1 MRSVRERQ
9 QKAEKALIVFPSA
22 PRITV
27 SNVHYTL
34 SVYNLFLSAAQDF
47 ACLRHRVSFKK
58 FSACGQNSHLRI
70 EMRAAAAATNPVGP
84 CTLFLWTACVSLC
97 CIICNMR
104 AMYIIIV
111 IWALNIA
118 SCVWLPYWC
127 TLAALAQKRY
137 AKRVRPH
144 VHSLFSE
151 ISLYSAWRAST
162 TRRKCALVN
171 SPESFALGERGK
183 EISSFIG

>member
-1 MRSVRERQ
+1 M
-9 QKAEKALIVFPSA
+9 FPSA

-34 SVYNLFLSAAQDF
+34 PVYNLFLSAAQDF

-58 FSACGQNSHLRI
+58 FSARGQNSHLRI

-84 CTLFLWTACVSLC
+84 CTLFLWTACVSLLYY
-97 CIICNMR
+97 MQYAR

-144 VHSLFSE
+144 VHFALFRNLSLFGLASE
-151 ISLYSAWRAST
+151 HHKTQMRSRKLSRILCSRRERKRNFLFHRLIS
-162 TRRKCALVN
+162 
-171 SPESFALGERGK
+171 
-183 EISSFIG
+183 

>member
-1 MRSVRERQ
+1 
-9 QKAEKALIVFPSA
+9 VFPSA

-47 ACLRHRVSFKK
+47 ACLRHRVSFKN
-58 FSACGQNSHLRI
+58 SAPVAKTRICGWRCEPRRRLTLW
-70 EMRAAAAATNPVGP
+70 ALALCFYGP
-84 CTLFLWTACVSLC
+84 RVCVSLSLLYYA
-97 CIICNMR
+97 IC

-151 ISLYSAWRAST
+151 ISLYSGWRAST
-162 TRRKCALVN
+162 TRRKCARN